1 MTSNNFDYDIDNYSK
16 SELEEILGLPP
27 NYNKNTI
34 DTKVAQLRDTLYQDS
49 SIGSTTREKTM
60 AFLDE
65 VSRKL
70 NLDLNVV
77 KVQKIADSDIYNLNA
92 NLKTS
97 KTTDD
102 NNSSHNSIQ
111 KEVKPFV
118 LSYPDTYF
126 NGVMNPLKKRVLT
139 KNLNIDTRF
148 RDNYYSTQSS
158 NFHLD
163 LPIKFVGVLS
173 MELVSFQPPF
183 SLYAISG
190 KLGNNFFTLMAS
202 NNDGTGVESAIITVP
217 DGNYFPQDLNT
228 YLNNHVKSAVF
239 SVEYPLLSKVC
250 FSIDLSGLLGTN
262 GSGRMIVGIL
272 SPNDPTSF
280 SFSLNFQNDIHGN
293 PDYSTPLP
301 LKLGWMLGFRQGIY
315 TNNPTYISESIV
327 DISGPKYIYIAIDD
341 YNNNVNNG
349 FYSAFNSSILNK
361 NIIGRIQLPYFSFF
375 NTSFQNSISLNASKR
390 EYFGPVTIQ
399 KMQVQLLDE
408 YGRVLDMNNTDY
420 SFLLTFDI
428 SYEL

>member
-1 MTSNNFDYDIDNYSK
+1 
-16 SELEEILGLPP
+16 
-27 NYNKNTI
+27 
-34 DTKVAQLRDTLYQDS
+34 
-49 SIGSTTREKTM
+49 
-60 AFLDE
+60 
-65 VSRKL
+65 
-70 NLDLNVV
+70 
-77 KVQKIADSDIYNLNA
+77 
-92 NLKTS
+92 
-97 KTTDD
+97 
-102 NNSSHNSIQ
+102 
-111 KEVKPFV
+111 
-118 LSYPDTYF
+118 
-126 NGVMNPLKKRVLT
+126 
-139 KNLNIDTRF
+139 
-148 RDNYYSTQSS
+148 
-158 NFHLD
+158 
-163 LPIKFVGVLS
+163 
-173 MELVSFQPPF
+173 
-183 SLYAISG
+183 
-190 KLGNNFFTLMAS
+190 
-202 NNDGTGVESAIITVP
+202 
-217 DGNYFPQDLNT
+217 
-228 YLNNHVKSAVF
+228 
-239 SVEYPLLSKVC
+239 
-250 FSIDLSGLLGTN
+250 
-262 GSGRMIVGIL
+262 MIVGVL

-390 EYFGPVTIQ
+390 EYFGPVSIQ